1 MSITTAAA
9 ARQELTA
16 FKGQLIGP
24 GDSGYDEARTVYNAM
39 IDRRPALVARCTS
52 AEDVSHVIGFARDH
66 GLPLAVRGGGHHG
79 AGLGVCDDGVVLDLS
94 PLKDI
99 EVDPGART
107 VRVGGGCV
115 WGEVDRATHEY
126 GLATPAGIISTTGVA
141 GLTLGGGIGHLS
153 RKYGLTVDNLLA
165 ADLVLASGERVRASD
180 TENTDL
186 YWAIR
191 GGGGNFGVVTSFLF
205 RLREVSTVV
214 AGPTFWPAEVGAE
227 VLTTYRD
234 FLPDAPRELNAFF
247 LFGSVPP
254 GPPFPEEIHL
264 RKVCGVVWCR
274 VGDDT
279 EAAAAEMAPLLDA
292 VPEPLLHGAA
302 PMPYPALQSAFDGIY
317 PPGDQWYWR
326 ADFVDEIPDEAVA
339 SHLGYGAAP
348 PTWKSTMH
356 LYPID
361 GAVHDIAPADTAWSY
376 RNARW
381 ATVYA
386 GVDSD
391 PAGAERVKR
400 WSVDYSDALHP
411 YSAGGA
417 YVNMMMDEGQE
428 RVRASYRDNY
438 ARLARIKADR
448 DPDNLFRLNLNIH
461 PAPRT

>member
-1 MSITTAAA
+1 MSITTAEA

-16 FKGQLIGP
+16 FEGQLIGP

-94 PLKDI
+94 PLKSI

-107 VRVGGGCV
+107 VRVAGGCV
-115 WGEVDRATHEY
+115 WNEVDRATHEY

-214 AGPTFWPAEVGAE
+214 AGPTFWPVEVGAE
-227 VLTTYRD
+227 VLTAYRD
-234 FLPDAPRELNAFF
+234 FLPDAPRELNGFF

-339 SHLGYGAAP
+339 SHLGYGAEP

-361 GAVHDIAPADTAWSY
+361 GAVHDVAPADTAWSY
-376 RNARW
+376 RNAHW

-391 PAGAERVKR
+391 PAGAERVRR

-448 DPDNLFRLNLNIH
+448 DPDNLFRLNQNIQ

>member
-1 MSITTAAA
+1 MSITTAEA
-9 ARQELTA
+9 ARQELRE
-16 FKGQLIGP
+16 FKGQLVAP
-24 GDSGYDEARTVYNAM
+24 GDSAYDEARTVYNAM

-52 AEDVSHVIGFARDH
+52 AEDVSYVIGFARDH

-214 AGPTFWPAEVGAE
+214 AGPTFWPVEVGAE
-227 VLTTYRD
+227 VLTAYRD
-234 FLPDAPRELNAFF
+234 FLPDAPRELNGFF

-279 EAAAAEMAPLLDA
+279 EVAAAEMAPLLDA

-326 ADFVDEIPDEAVA
+326 ADFVDEIPDEAIA
-339 SHLGYGAAP
+339 SHLGYGTEP

-448 DPDNLFRLNLNIH
+448 DPDNLFRLNQNIQ